1 MKIPKSIEKAIQLRA
16 KYANNVIRYDVKISQ
31 FLKRNQIDDTSLSIT
46 YGCMLITEPDAY
58 AELTRKLIE
67 QGSVD

>member
-31 FLKRNQIDDTSLSIT
+31 FLRRNQIDDTSLNIA